1 MRKSMP
7 CQMYKDERGR
17 IKMNKAL
24 TGDQAV
30 AEAMRQIN
38 PDVVPAYPITP
49 QTDIA
54 MGFAKFV
61 ADGKVDSEMIRVESE
76 HSAMSACVGASAAGA
91 RSMTATSSAG
101 LALMWEILGVASG
114 LRLPI
119 VMNVV
124 NRALSGPINIHCDH
138 ADSMGCRDMSWI
150 QIYSENA
157 QEAYEHTLLAV
168 KLAENNKVLLPTMVM
183 QDGFIT
189 SHSLEKVELLKDQE
203 VKKFVGEYKGYKPL
217 LDIKNPTSHGTF
229 PLQDSYFE
237 MKRQQI
243 EAMENAKKIFLETGK
258 ELTKLTGNKYP
269 YVEEYKTKDAEA
281 IIVVLNSTAGTT
293 KTTID
298 QMRKKGKKVGLV
310 KIRLFRP
317 FPYKEV
323 AKTLEKAKSVAVL
336 DRSDSF
342 GANAPLYSEIKN
354 SLYDLKKKPKL
365 QSYLF
370 GLGGRDIFEEHIEK
384 VFEDMLKGDVED
396 KLRFINL
403 NE

>member
-1 MRKSMP
+1 MKA
-7 CQMYKDERGR
+7 
-17 IKMNKAL
+17 KAL

-49 QTDIA
+49 QTEIA
-54 MGFAKFV
+54 MTFAKFV
-61 ADGKVDSEMIRVESE
+61 ADGIVDTEMIRVESE
-76 HSAMSACVGASAAGA
+76 HSAMSACVGAEAAGTRA
-91 RSMTATSSAG
+91 MTATSSAG

-138 ADSMGCRDMSWI
+138 ADSMGCRDLSWI

-157 QEAYEHTLLAV
+157 QEVYEHTILAV
-168 KLAENNKVLLPTMVM
+168 RLAEHKKVLLPVMVM

-189 SHSLEKVELLKDQE
+189 SHSLENVEVFEDYKIR
-203 VKKFVGEYKGYKPL
+203 KFIAEYKPYRPL
-217 LDIKNPTSHGTF
+217 LDVKNPSTHGPI
-229 PLQDSYFE
+229 PLQDYYFE

-243 EAMENAKKIFLETGK
+243 DAMQNAKKIFLQVGK
-258 ELTKLTGNKYP
+258 ELSKITNRKYP
-269 YVEEYKTKDAEA
+269 YFEEYKTKDAK
-281 IIVVLNSTAGTT
+281 VVVVALNSTAGTT
-293 KTTID
+293 KAVID
-298 QMRKKGKKVGLV
+298 KMRKKGKKVGLL

-323 AKTLEKAKSVAVL
+323 AQALKNANAVAVL

-342 GANAPLYSEIKN
+342 GANAPLFSEIKN
-354 SLYDLKKKPKL
+354 SLYDLNKKPKL
-365 QSYLF
+365 QPYIF
-370 GLGGRDIFEEHIEK
+370 GLGGRDILENDIED
-384 VFEDMLKGDVED
+384 VFNDLLQNNILEGV
-396 KLRFINL
+396 RFIGL
-403 NE
+403 RE